1 MKIYLS
7 LGTNLGD
14 RKANLREAIK
24 RFDSKGIKIIRS
36 SGVYETE
43 PVGTKD
49 QPFFLNMCVE
59 ASTELMPFV
68 LLDSIKGI
76 EASMGRTPS
85 PVKWGP
91 RIIDIDILFYS
102 NIMIETDRLAIPH
115 HEIKNRRFV
124 LVPLAELAPDLIH
137 PGNEKSVAEML
148 HECMDTE
155 AVKLTGE
162 LDEQ

>member
-1 MKIYLS
+1 MNVYLS
-7 LGTNLGD
+7 LGTNIGD

-24 RFDSKGIKIIRS
+24 QLAAKGINVIRV

-43 PVGTKD
+43 PVGKKD
-49 QPFFLNMCVE
+49 QPFFLNICVE
-59 ASTELMPFV
+59 ASTELMPFA
-68 LLDSIKGI
+68 LLDSVKGI

-85 PVKWGP
+85 AVKWGP

-102 NIMIETDRLAIPH
+102 NIMLQTDRLAIPH
-115 HEIKNRRFV
+115 NEIKNRRFV

-148 HECMDTE
+148 RECTDTE